1 MSVGIEE
8 ADLVDDATQI
18 CDVFLVIMLAITD
31 PKEHIAMLRKVI
43 ALIQDQELVGRI
55 VQSRDAEEVYTLVA
69 DKLA

>member
-1 MSVGIEE
+1 M
-8 ADLVDDATQI
+8 DDATQT

-55 VQSRDAEEVYTLVA
+55 VQSRDA
-69 DKLA
+69 

>member
-1 MSVGIEE
+1 VGIEE

-55 VQSRDAEEVYTLVA
+55 VQSRDAEEVYTLMA
-69 DKLA
+69 DNLA

>member
-1 MSVGIEE
+1 
-8 ADLVDDATQI
+8 VDDATQI

>member
-1 MSVGIEE
+1 MGIEE
-8 ADLVDDATQI
+8 ADLVDDATQT

>member
-1 MSVGIEE
+1 M
-8 ADLVDDATQI
+8 DDATQI